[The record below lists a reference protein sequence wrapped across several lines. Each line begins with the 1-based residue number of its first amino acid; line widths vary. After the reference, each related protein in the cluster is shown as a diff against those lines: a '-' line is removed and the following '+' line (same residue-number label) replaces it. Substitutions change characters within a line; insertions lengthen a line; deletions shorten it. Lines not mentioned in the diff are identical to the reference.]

1 MTKQCF
7 RAIAH
12 IHMVKYM
19 FDVNR
24 VIISIL
30 IYIQLGNKQ
39 SYII

>member
-12 IHMVKYM
+12 IHMFKYM
-19 FDVNR
+19 YDVNR

-39 SYII
+39 SYIL